1 MRQEDLIHALRVVY
15 SAQELSE
22 TAIGKNSFM
31 ANELEW
37 LYVTL
42 SNELED

>member
-1 MRQEDLIHALRVVY
+1 MRQEDLIHALRVVTA
-15 SAQELSE
+15 AQELSE

-37 LYVTL
+37 LYVMIN
-42 SNELED
+42 NEIQD